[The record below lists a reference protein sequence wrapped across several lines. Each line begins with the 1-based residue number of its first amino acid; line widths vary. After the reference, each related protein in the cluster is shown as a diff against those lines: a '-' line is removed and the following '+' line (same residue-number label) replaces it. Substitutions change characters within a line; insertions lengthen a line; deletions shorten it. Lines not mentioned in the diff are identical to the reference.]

1 MPSPLQKL
9 GYFIVSS
16 REIFLRTNND
26 FFSNLINYE
35 DLSYRHNYHHH
46 NRFFASNLNSKNTA
60 YDALKENKTVE
71 ILISFFN
78 SFFQLDNRCLSICLQ
93 MTDGMCII

>member
-16 REIFLRTNND
+16 REIFLRTKFND

-35 DLSYRHNYHHH
+35 DLDIGITITIITG
-46 NRFFASNLNSKNTA
+46 FFATNLNSKNTA

-78 SFFQLDNRCLSICLQ
+78 SFFQF
-93 MTDGMCII
+93 G

>member
-78 SFFQLDNRCLSICLQ
+78 SFFQFGYRFVYK
-93 MTDGMCII
+93 

>member
-16 REIFLRTNND
+16 REIFLRTKFND

-35 DLSYRHNYHHH
+35 DLSYGHNYH
-46 NRFFASNLNSKNTA
+46 LTA
-60 YDALKENKTVE
+60 YDALKENKKWKFLLVFLTH
-71 ILISFFN
+71 FF
-78 SFFQLDNRCLSICLQ
+78 SLDNRCLSICLQ